1 MRVVGRVLTPRRI
14 LALAVVGV
22 LLYAYP
28 GLVSYDSVDQLD
40 QARRW
45 DLGDWHPP
53 AMAALW
59 RGVELFIG
67 GPFGMLLAQTIG
79 LVLGANWI
87 LRDRLSPHAAALGA
101 LVVAWFPPI
110 LTVTG
115 VVWKDGQMAGYLML
129 GIAALCSPRPRVRWL
144 GVLAIFLASAV
155 RHNAPAATLAPL
167 VLLWRP
173 DLPRVRRVLI
183 GGAIWIAV
191 TAASLATSALLTSRA
206 QHAFPR
212 AAAPLDINGIIR
224 FAPPLTDAELRG
236 YLAGVPLRPDLVGG
250 HDLQATI
257 AAKDEPRGNNLY
269 FEHDPPLTEPQRPIE
284 YAAEMRAWRRLVIA
298 YPFAFLHHRWDMFT
312 RAIQLG
318 RASVPPLTQSFS
330 YVGTPELDHQLG
342 LAGEPSLV
350 QRGWF
355 WWVRHCGAIWYAP
368 VIYLVVSVVL
378 LWFARRDRLAL
389 ALILSGL
396 GYELSVFLLAAA
408 VDYRYQH
415 YLMIT
420 TLLALALV
428 IKRRSAPA
436 LEHE

>member
-173 DLPRVRRVLI
+173 SSEERSGSRSPLRASPRARCSRAERNTRSPAPLHRSTSTGSSASHRRSP
-183 GGAIWIAV
+183 
-191 TAASLATSALLTSRA
+191 TPSFAATSLA
-206 QHAFPR
+206 
-212 AAAPLDINGIIR
+212 
-224 FAPPLTDAELRG
+224 
-236 YLAGVPLRPDLVGG
+236 
-250 HDLQATI
+250 
-257 AAKDEPRGNNLY
+257 
-269 FEHDPPLTEPQRPIE
+269 
-284 YAAEMRAWRRLVIA
+284 
-298 YPFAFLHHRWDMFT
+298 
-312 RAIQLG
+312 
-318 RASVPPLTQSFS
+318 
-330 YVGTPELDHQLG
+330 
-342 LAGEPSLV
+342 
-350 QRGWF
+350 
-355 WWVRHCGAIWYAP
+355 
-368 VIYLVVSVVL
+368 
-378 LWFARRDRLAL
+378 
-389 ALILSGL
+389 
-396 GYELSVFLLAAA
+396 
-408 VDYRYQH
+408 YRYDP
-415 YLMIT
+415 I
-420 TLLALALV
+420 
-428 IKRRSAPA
+428 
-436 LEHE
+436 

>member
-1 MRVVGRVLTPRRI
+1 MLTPRRI
-14 LALAVVGV
+14 LGIAIVGV

-59 RGVELFIG
+59 RGLELVIG
-67 GPFGMLLAQTIG
+67 GPFGMLIAQTLG
-79 LVLGANWI
+79 LVLGAFWI
-87 LRDRLSPHAAALGA
+87 LRDRLSPHAAALVA
-101 LVVAWFPPI
+101 LAIAWFPPI

-115 VVWKDGQMAGYLML
+115 VIWKDGQMAGYLML
-129 GIAALCSPRPRVRWL
+129 GFAALRSPRARVRWL
-144 GVLAIFLASAV
+144 GVLAMVVASAV

-167 VLLWRP
+167 VFLWRP
-173 DLPRVRRVLI
+173 ELPRMRRIASAV
-183 GGAIWIAV
+183 AIWVAITV
-191 TAASLATSALLTSRA
+191 ASLAASSLLASRA
-206 QHAFPR
+206 QHPFPR
-212 AAAPLDINGIIR
+212 AAAPLDLTGIIR
-224 FAPPLTDAELRG
+224 FAPPLSDAELRDD
-236 YLAGVPLRPDLVGG
+236 LAGVPLRADLVGG
-250 HDLQATI
+250 HELQAAI
-257 AAKDEPRGNNLY
+257 AAKYEPRGNNLY
-269 FEHDPPLTEPQRPIE
+269 FEHDPPLIEPRDATE

-298 YPFAFLHHRWDMFT
+298 YPRAFLRHRWEMFS

-318 RASVPPLTQSFS
+318 HSSVPPLTQTFS

-355 WWVRHCGAIWYAP
+355 WFVRHCGAIWYAP
-368 VIYLVVSVVL
+368 VIYLVVALGL
-378 LWFARRDRLAL
+378 LGFARRDRLAL
-389 ALILSGL
+389 ALICSGL

-415 YLMIT
+415 YLMLT

>member
-1 MRVVGRVLTPRRI
+1 MAGVLTPRRI
-14 LALAVVGV
+14 LAIAIVGV

-28 GLVSYDSVDQLD
+28 GIVSYDSIDQLD

-59 RGVELFIG
+59 RGFELVVG
-67 GPFGMLLAQTIG
+67 GPFGMLLAQTTG
-79 LVLGANWI
+79 LVLGAFWI
-87 LRDRLSPHAAALGA
+87 LRDRLSPHGAALGA
-101 LVVAWFPPI
+101 LAIAWFPPI

-115 VVWKDGQMAGYLML
+115 VIWKDGQMAGYLML
-129 GIAALCSPRPRVRWL
+129 GIAALLSPRPRVRWL
-144 GVLAIFLASAV
+144 GVLAIFVASAV

-173 DLPRVRRVLI
+173 DLPRVRRVATGL
-183 GGAIWIAV
+183 AIWVAV
-191 TAASLATSALLTSRA
+191 TAGSLATSALLTSRA
-206 QHAFPR
+206 QHPFPR
-212 AAAPLDINGIIR
+212 AAAPLDINGIVR
-224 FAPPLTDAELRG
+224 FAPPLSDAELRG
-236 YLAGVPLRPDLVGG
+236 YLAGVPVKPD
-250 HDLQATI
+250 HDLQASL
-257 AAKDEPRGNNLY
+257 AAKYEPRGNNLY
-269 FEHDPPLTEPQRPIE
+269 FEHDPPLTEPQNPTE
-284 YAAEMRAWRRLVIA
+284 YAAEMRAWRRLVVA
-298 YPFAFLHHRWDMFT
+298 YPVAFLHHRWEMFA

-318 RASVPPLTQSFS
+318 HASVPPLTQTFS
-330 YVGTPELDHQLG
+330 YIGTPELDHQLG
-342 LAGEPSLV
+342 VAGEPSLV

-368 VIYLVVSVVL
+368 VIYLAVSFVL
-378 LWFARRDRLAL
+378 LGFARRDRLAL

-428 IKRRSAPA
+428 IKQRSAPA
-436 LEHE
+436 FEHQ